1 MPRLIV
7 ISLLIVCQQV
17 FAAPSINDFAYRA
30 ELTGTSERLQRIELP
45 VDVLLDL
52 TSSKLADIAVFDANG
67 KSLPHSVQKVLRQK
81 IDKQIDLKFHVFDSF
96 QKQHSKVVTKRQQ
109 NQQDGQLSEL
119 RTTETIETHQLR
131 QDYLIELP
139 DNPVITDLELEWQ
152 QQPQNQLLQ
161 VKIEVGSDLDN
172 LRSIDNHKVLSNVNL
187 NAPEWRFI
195 RKIPPGQKYLR
206 ITAANNIN
214 SFELQQVTG
223 HYQEREPERKLW
235 HPLEVSAAIIDDKKY
250 LSFQAPS
257 IVIADAMRITPG
269 ESHSL
274 VQGSLYA
281 SNTEFKQ
288 KRRVH
293 SNFQQHNIAGEE
305 VKPSKPIS
313 LPNRVYRYW
322 WIALDH
328 QPDILPLVEVAY
340 PVYEVILLGNET
352 VPYTLAW
359 GNYEI
364 RDQTGKLTQM
374 MNGDFN
380 QPDKHGHLVNIQS
393 IQLAG
398 GVLRLT
404 PEAEYAWK
412 KWLLWALLIVAVLVT
427 GRMAFG
433 LYRDMNR

>member
-1 MPRLIV
+1 MPRWVAIL
-7 ISLLIVCQQV
+7 LLIFSQQL
-17 FAAPSINDFAYRA
+17 FAAATINDFAYRA
-30 ELTGTSERLQRIELP
+30 DLTTASERLQRVELP
-45 VDVLLDL
+45 IDVLLDL
-52 TSSKLADIAVFDANG
+52 ASSNFADIAVFDAKG
-67 KSLPHSVQKVLRQK
+67 KTLPHSVQKVLRQK

-96 QKQHSKVVTKRQQ
+96 QKQHSKVVTTRQQ

-119 RTTETIETHQLR
+119 QTTETIETHQLR

-161 VKIEVGSDLDN
+161 VKLEVGTDLDN
-172 LRSIDNHKVLSNVNL
+172 LRSIDNHKVLSNVNV

-195 RKIPPGQKYLR
+195 RKIPAGQKYLR
-206 ITAANNIN
+206 ITAADNIN
-214 SFELQQVTG
+214 SFELQKVTG
-223 HYQEREPERKLW
+223 HYQQREPERKLW
-235 HPLEVSAAIIDDKKY
+235 HPLEVSAAIIDDRKY
-250 LSFQAPS
+250 LSFQSPS
-257 IVIADAMRITPG
+257 SVIANAIRITPG

-288 KRRVH
+288 KRRIH
-293 SNFQQHNIAGEE
+293 SDFRQHNIAGEE
-305 VKPSKPIS
+305 VKPSKAIP
-313 LPNRVYRYW
+313 LPDRVYQHW

-328 QPDILPLVEVAY
+328 QPDVLPSVEVAY
-340 PVYEVILLGNET
+340 PVYEVIFLGNET
-352 VPYTLAW
+352 APYTLAW

-364 RDQTGKLTQM
+364 KDQTGKLAEM
-374 MNGDFN
+374 MNGNFN
-380 QPDKHGHLVNIQS
+380 QPDKRGSLINMQS

-398 GVLRLT
+398 GASRLA
-404 PEAEYAWK
+404 PKPEYAWK
-412 KWLLWALLIVAVLVT
+412 KWLLWALLIVAVMVT